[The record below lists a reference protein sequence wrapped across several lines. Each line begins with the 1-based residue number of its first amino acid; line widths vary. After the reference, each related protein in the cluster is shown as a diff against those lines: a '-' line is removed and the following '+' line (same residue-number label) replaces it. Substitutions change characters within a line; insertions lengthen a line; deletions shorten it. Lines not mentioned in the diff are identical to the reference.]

1 MKVYV
6 FDLMPYDRV
15 FDEFKAD
22 RFLPYPLPG
31 KYFDPEIGARTY
43 EQHLRVWQEMDAL
56 GYDGVGL
63 NEHHTTPH
71 GSDNAPNMMIAAAAQ
86 LTKRLKFLVL
96 GYLVPMYNPL
106 RLAEEIAMADCMS
119 RGRVIAGLA
128 RGTPREY
135 RVFNVPMA
143 DSRAMADEAAE
154 IIFKAWTEETFSH
167 QGKFWQFDN
176 VGAWPRPY
184 QQPHPPIWVPF
195 SGSKDTLEWAAE
207 RNFPGVIGHFKEDLT
222 DDIAGYYA
230 RALARHGHR
239 ITPQHLCIFT
249 DAWVADDKPA
259 ALREYGPNYLYFQQI
274 LWHHG
279 TVRVQSKASTEGY
292 FSSAAFDYIRPQN
305 RQAAAL
311 DREKIRLTE
320 MSDIE
325 ARVMSGELAFG
336 SAKEVTE
343 RLIHLAE
350 RAGADSI
357 LLNMNLGALPNDAFL
372 EQIRRFGR
380 EVLPKLQAHTVTR
393 VPAAEQV
400 PA

>member
-22 RFLPYPLPG
+22 RFLPYPLPA

-43 EQHLRVWQEMDAL
+43 EEHLAVWKEMDAL

-167 QGKFWQFDN
+167 QGKFWTYEN

-195 SGSKDTLEWAAE
+195 SGSKDTLEWAAQ

-230 RALARHGHR
+230 RALAKHGHR
-239 ITPQHLCIFT
+239 ITPQHLCLFT
-249 DAWVADDKPA
+249 DAWVADDKTA

-279 TVRVQSKASTEGY
+279 TVRVQSKARDRKSTRLNSSHIQKSRMP
-292 FSSAAFDYIRPQN
+292 SSA
-305 RQAAAL
+305 
-311 DREKIRLTE
+311 
-320 MSDIE
+320 
-325 ARVMSGELAFG
+325 
-336 SAKEVTE
+336 
-343 RLIHLAE
+343 
-350 RAGADSI
+350 
-357 LLNMNLGALPNDAFL
+357 
-372 EQIRRFGR
+372 
-380 EVLPKLQAHTVTR
+380 
-393 VPAAEQV
+393 
-400 PA
+400 

>member
-1 MKVYV
+1 
-6 FDLMPYDRV
+6 
-15 FDEFKAD
+15 
-22 RFLPYPLPG
+22 
-31 KYFDPEIGARTY
+31 
-43 EQHLRVWQEMDAL
+43 
-56 GYDGVGL
+56 
-63 NEHHTTPH
+63 
-71 GSDNAPNMMIAAAAQ
+71 
-86 LTKRLKFLVL
+86 
-96 GYLVPMYNPL
+96 
-106 RLAEEIAMADCMS
+106 
-119 RGRVIAGLA
+119 
-128 RGTPREY
+128 
-135 RVFNVPMA
+135 
-143 DSRAMADEAAE
+143 
-154 IIFKAWTEETFSH
+154 
-167 QGKFWQFDN
+167 
-176 VGAWPRPY
+176 
-184 QQPHPPIWVPF
+184 VPF
-195 SGSKDTLEWAAE
+195 SGSKDTLEWAAQ

-230 RALARHGHR
+230 RALAKHGHR
-239 ITPQHLCIFT
+239 ITPQHLCLFT
-249 DAWVADDKPA
+249 DAWVADDKQA

-320 MSDIE
+320 MKDVE
-325 ARVMSGELAFG
+325 AKVMSGELAFG

-343 RLIHLAE
+343 RLIYLAE
-350 RAGADSI
+350 RAGSDSI
-357 LLNMNLGALPNDAFL
+357 LLNMNLGALPNDAFM